1 MAVVARPQRRPVVQC
16 VSLGIKNDLGS
27 CCRHIAPPCA
37 QIYADDGCQ
46 GPVSKA
52 CSRVAPLSLCQY
64 GFGRLRP
71 DAGGRKLCSDCSNDA
86 TSYPEDSFENMKRFA
101 KAHDFPFPYLHDGT
115 QTVDRGME
123 RFVRRTSS
131 DTMPTASSSIA
142 ARSRKAAQ
150 LGLARGG
157 PESLSRPCV
166 RSRPPVW
173 RRLTKSRLL
182 AAPSN
187 GGRMKRSP
195 VLSAPALHV
204 GYSSACHS
212 AFHLSNTF
220 WKR

>member
-1 MAVVARPQRRPVVQC
+1 MLTAA
-16 VSLGIKNDLGS
+16 
-27 CCRHIAPPCA
+27 
-37 QIYADDGCQ
+37 CQ

-52 CSRVAPLSLCQY
+52 CSRVAPLSLCQSGDRPH
-64 GFGRLRP
+64 GFGRPRP

-101 KAHDFPFPYLHDGT
+101 KTHDSPFPCLHDGT

-131 DTMPTASSSIA
+131 VTMPTASSSIA

-157 PESLSRPCV
+157 GPESSSRSCV

-187 GGRMKRSP
+187 RGRIKRSP
-195 VLSAPALHV
+195 VLSAPRALHV
-204 GYSSACHS
+204 GYSSSCHS